1 MHRAY
6 RDIDNLARLA
16 TLLGAEAE
24 TKQLALH
31 TIVHMAVLNKDYDTG
46 ISAVFISF
54 CIVLLS
60 VTNA

>member
-24 TKQLALH
+24 TKQLVLH
-31 TIVHMAVLNKDYDTG
+31 TIAHMAVLNKDYDTG
-46 ISAVFISF
+46 ISTE
-54 CIVLLS
+54 C
-60 VTNA
+60 